1 MSQNAPGRKTTDLG
15 PNPSGRTQGAPELRA
30 SVPGEYDHEGGHPER
45 IRRRKE
51 FASCDRS
58 AQLPLF
64 LELGSAMSVPDR
76 EADENSLFT
85 GESPMPRRAPPS
97 MKMAIFR
104 RNALE
109 EVINLEAC

>member
-64 LELGSAMSVPDR
+64 LELGNAL
-76 EADENSLFT
+76 LFIT
-85 GESPMPRRAPPS
+85 IDGRWDTLS
-97 MKMAIFR
+97 MKAKRLIKGGQHFS
-104 RNALE
+104 LKKGL
-109 EVINLEAC
+109 V